1 MCIVKRFP
9 IQLHFG
15 LQHESS
21 PSPIMHRI
29 SKPTLE
35 EQWKTTINGDGLH
48 FDLIRLDWILGMDW
62 KLTLVT

>member
-1 MCIVKRFP
+1 
-9 IQLHFG
+9 
-15 LQHESS
+15 
-21 PSPIMHRI
+21 MHRI